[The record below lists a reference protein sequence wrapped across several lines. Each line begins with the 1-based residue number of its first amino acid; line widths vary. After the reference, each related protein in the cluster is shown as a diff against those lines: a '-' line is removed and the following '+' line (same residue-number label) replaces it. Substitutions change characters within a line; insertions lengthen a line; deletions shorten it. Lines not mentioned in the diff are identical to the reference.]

1 MIGTDGT
8 TVIKGLVPDVLYFY
22 SQLEDFQY
30 WWDSETS
37 FWNII
42 LYLESGLPVMDT
54 NAELVFL
61 FKLDQVPGM
70 SRFLNLKR
78 AHHENYHRWSPEGS
92 PEPVAGGTRSS
103 LMRILGA
110 QYGIVTGLWFIVTG
124 VWCRPSSQPSSI
136 SNTAHSFYILWHEDT
151 GSTTAGPLLHTSH
164 LSLHLALHSSN
175 KLPGGER
182 KDWS

>member
-1 MIGTDGT
+1 MIGTDCT
-8 TVIKGLVPDVLYFY
+8 TDNKGLVPDVYH
-22 SQLEDFQY
+22 QLSTASNISIRNKKISNMHC
-30 WWDSETS
+30 WDGETS

-70 SRFLNLKR
+70 SRFLNLER
-78 AHHENYHRWSPEGS
+78 AHYENYHRCSPEGS
-92 PEPVAGGTRSS
+92 SEPVAGGTKVQYNED
-103 LMRILGA
+103 LGV

-136 SNTAHSFYILWHEDT
+136 SNTAQSFYILWHEDT
-151 GSTTAGPLLHTSH
+151 GSRAGGPCYTPLTYLYIWLYST
-164 LSLHLALHSSN
+164 N
-175 KLPGGER
+175 K
-182 KDWS
+182 